1 MPQKTL
7 LAAFAAL
14 SLCFAPPCRATEP
27 DATDE
32 EPCPGGVCP
41 VPAFAVAPP
50 DEEPCPGGVCP
61 VPAGLLAPDPGP
73 EAAQAVR
80 EGEPDALSGF
90 RAVRT
95 LAGDPGPRAFVAFLR
110 GEEAEES
117 AFEAAMRRGGAP
129 LLALALVLAG
139 LLLNLTPCTLPLVP
153 VNLAILGIGAGRAT
167 RARGAAVGA
176 AFGAGMAASY
186 GTLGLAA
193 AGTGR
198 TFGAIN
204 GSAAF
209 ALAVGATF
217 AVMALAS
224 GGVLRVDF
232 SSFRN
237 RLPRPGGRAG
247 ARGASGGA
255 RDAGKLSPAR
265 LFAAFAAGAGSAAL
279 AGACV
284 APALV
289 SALVLAADLVGRGV
303 RAGALVPFA
312 LGLGMG
318 LPWPFLGAGLAAL
331 PKPGRWMGRVKTAFA
346 LVFAAAACVYFA
358 RAWRIAGAAEGGGE
372 GKPPAQGGVAWLSDP
387 AEAAAA
393 AERSGKPI
401 LVDFTAGWCGVCR
414 KMETGTLA
422 DPAVRAAIEERHGPA
437 LLRFD
442 CTDTSDPAVR
452 DVLERFAVPGL
463 PFFAVLQK

>member
-14 SLCFAPPCRATEP
+14 SLGFAPPCRAADP
-27 DATDE
+27 DPADDFRLGGSR
-32 EPCPGGVCP
+32 PG
-41 VPAFAVAPP
+41 PAFPAGPL
-50 DEEPCPGGVCP
+50 EEPCPGGVCP
-61 VPAGLLAPDPGP
+61 VPAGLFAPDPEPEVP
-73 EAAQAVR
+73 EAPQGGVQD
-80 EGEPDALSGF
+80 PLDGF
-90 RAVRT
+90 QVERT
-95 LAGDPGPRAFVAFLR
+95 LAGDPGPRAFEAFLR
-110 GEEAEES
+110 GEEPEEG

-129 LLALALVLAG
+129 LLALALLLAG

-186 GTLGLAA
+186 GALGLAA

-209 ALAVGATF
+209 ALAVGAAF
-217 AVMALAS
+217 AAMALAAA
-224 GGVLRVDF
+224 GVLHVDF
-232 SSFRN
+232 SFLRN
-237 RLPRPGGRAG
+237 RLPRPGGRTRKAG
-247 ARGASGGA
+247 AGGGA
-255 RDAGKLSPAR
+255 RDAERLSPSR

-289 SALVLAADLVGRGV
+289 SALVLTADLTGRGV

-331 PKPGRWMGRVKTAFA
+331 PKPGRWMERVKLAFA
-346 LVFAAAACVYFA
+346 LVFAAAAYVYFA
-358 RAWRIAGAAEGGGE
+358 RAWRLSNGAEGAPAAPGGI
-372 GKPPAQGGVAWLSDP
+372 AWLFDP

-393 AERSGKPI
+393 AEESGKPL
-401 LVDFTAGWCGVCR
+401 LVDFTADWCGVCR
-414 KMETGTLA
+414 KMETSTLA
-422 DPAVRAAIEERHGPA
+422 DPAVRAAVGDIHGPA

-442 CTDTSDPAVR
+442 CTDTSDPRVQAL
-452 DVLERFAVPGL
+452 LERFAVPGL
-463 PFFAVLQK
+463 PFFAVLRK

>member
-14 SLCFAPPCRATEP
+14 SLCFAPPCRAAEP
-27 DATDE
+27 NPADE
-32 EPCPGGVCP
+32 PRPDGFRP
-41 VPAFAVAPP
+41 DPAFPAAPM
-50 DEEPCPGGVCP
+50 EELCPGGVCP
-61 VPAGLLAPDPGP
+61 VPAGLFDPEPEP
-73 EAAQAVR
+73 EAPQAPQ
-80 EGEPDALSGF
+80 GEAPDALAGF
-90 RAVRT
+90 QVART
-95 LAGDPGPRAFVAFLR
+95 LAGDPGPRAFETFLR
-110 GEEAEES
+110 GEEPAEG
-117 AFEAAMRRGGAP
+117 AFEEAMRRGGAP
-129 LLALALVLAG
+129 LLALALLLAG

-176 AFGAGMAASY
+176 AFGVGMAASY
-186 GTLGLAA
+186 GALGLAA
-193 AGTGR
+193 AETGR

-209 ALAVGATF
+209 ALAVGAAF
-217 AVMALAS
+217 AAMALAAA
-224 GGVLRVDF
+224 GVLHVDF
-232 SSFRN
+232 SFLRN
-237 RLPRPGGRAG
+237 RLPRSGGRTGSAG
-247 ARGASGGA
+247 AGGA
-255 RDAGKLSPAR
+255 QDAGRISPSR

-289 SALVLAADLVGRGV
+289 SALVLTADLTGRGV

-331 PKPGRWMGRVKTAFA
+331 PKPGRWMERVK
-346 LVFAAAACVYFA
+346 LVFAAVFAVAACVYFA
-358 RAWRIAGAAEGGGE
+358 RAWHLSGAAESRGAEARQAPGGI
-372 GKPPAQGGVAWLSDP
+372 AWLFDP

-393 AERSGKPI
+393 AERTDKPI
-401 LVDFTAGWCGVCR
+401 LVDFTADWCGVCR
-414 KMETGTLA
+414 NMEKGTLA
-422 DPAVRAAIEERHGPA
+422 DPAVRAAIAELHGPA

-442 CTDTSDPAVR
+442 CTDTSDPRVQAL
-452 DVLERFAVPGL
+452 LERFAVPGL
-463 PFFAVLQK
+463 PFFAVLRK